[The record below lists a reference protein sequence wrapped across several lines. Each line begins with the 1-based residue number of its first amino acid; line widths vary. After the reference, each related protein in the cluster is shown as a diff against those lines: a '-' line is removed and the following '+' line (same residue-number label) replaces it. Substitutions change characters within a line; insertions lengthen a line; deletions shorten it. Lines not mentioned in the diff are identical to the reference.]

1 MPRTIRPRF
10 TVIGTAPHLQ
20 AGDSAVRPVSVLFD
34 DPDCTGGVAELRL
47 TAAEARDLA
56 ALLVQHAAETETED
70 PVTLARRH
78 RTLLQIAADTS
89 ADLRPCDVY
98 RVIEAAADADMPGF
112 AAWLLAE
119 RPDIADAIAEAQAD
133 IAPACQGR
141 N

>member
-56 ALLVQHAAETETED
+56 ALLVQHAAETEHDMPRAWLPPTED
-70 PVTLARRH
+70 DAT
-78 RTLLQIAADTS
+78 IAA
-89 ADLRPCDVY
+89 R
-98 RVIEAAADADMPGF
+98 EDA
-112 AAWLLAE
+112 AE
-119 RPDIADAIAEAQAD
+119 REAWNAEQEAEWQD
-133 IAPACQGR
+133 QQGATA
-141 N
+141 